1 MARETG
7 RRGQRMRGPMVGLLA
22 GLCPSGRLSGETA
35 WAKTKPVLILPY
47 QSTESDT
54 WFGEAIAET
63 LFVAAQGTP
72 ALLPDRS
79 GPGHAGSPGSR
90 GRTAP
95 IGHLWL
101 SRVPS
106 GPRSS
111 SWATTSGRP
120 TTGSRSLPGCST

>member
-1 MARETG
+1 MEREAG
-7 RRGQRMRGPMVGLLA
+7 RRGQRVRGPMVGLLLA
-22 GLCPSGRLSGETA
+22 CALWAALGGTA

-54 WFGEAIAET
+54 WLGEAIAET
-63 LFVAAQGTP
+63 LVVAAQGTP
-72 ALLPDRS
+72 ALLPIDR
-79 GPGHAGSPGSR
+79 GRAMQAAR
-90 GRTAP
+90 AAGRTAP

-120 TTGSRSLPGCST
+120 TTGSRSPPGCSM